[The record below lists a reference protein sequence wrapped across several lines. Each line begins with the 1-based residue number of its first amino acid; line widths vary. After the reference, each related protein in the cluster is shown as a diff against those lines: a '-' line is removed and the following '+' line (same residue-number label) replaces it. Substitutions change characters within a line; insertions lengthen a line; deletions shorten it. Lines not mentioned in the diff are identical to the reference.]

1 MERKKTSEKLMV
13 EVSDQNVED
22 DFKTLIK
29 ILKGIR
35 YIIPGLNSISIISY
49 EGIPIIS
56 ILPKGLDE
64 DLIAVLTATILSL
77 AERAIHA
84 LKFKDLDLICIQ
96 SSEQYFIVFTAGKNA
111 VLAVNANKTANL
123 GFIFLECNKIRE
135 KIANII

>member
-1 MERKKTSEKLMV
+1 ML
-13 EVSDQNVED
+13 EVSNQNDED
-22 DFKTLIK
+22 DFRILIK

-35 YIIPGLNSISIISY
+35 HIIPGLNSISIISY

-56 ILPKGLDE
+56 MLPRGIDE
-64 DLIAVLTATILSL
+64 DLIAVMTATILSL

-96 SSEQYFIVFTAGKNA
+96 SSEQYFIVFTAGKSA
-111 VLAVNANKTANL
+111 VLAVNANKKANL

-135 KIANII
+135 KIAKMI